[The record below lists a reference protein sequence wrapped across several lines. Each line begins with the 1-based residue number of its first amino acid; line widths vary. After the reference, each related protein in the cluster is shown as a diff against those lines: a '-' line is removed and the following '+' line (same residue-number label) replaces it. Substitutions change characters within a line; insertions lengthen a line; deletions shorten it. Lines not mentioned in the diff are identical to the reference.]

1 MKLNINA
8 FILVLGT
15 AAACLGQRSY
25 RATPIVAPAYSIASL
40 FWISDDGT
48 TGFGAGIQL
57 NPFAVQCFTYLN
69 GAITVVP
76 TPGFPNCQ
84 PQAANASEYVAILVT
99 PDNLTRNLVSF
110 TNGKF
115 NLLSPPTGV
124 TADLFLAGQY
134 MGLNK
139 SGQIAGTLFCPA
151 PAGFSWP
158 CAYVVSSSGAFTRLP
173 DLGTYSGATAINDTG
188 DVAGWVSPAGNS
200 VPTTSTVSIWPHTG
214 GRIDLGSTGTQ
225 VGALV
230 SINAK
235 GQVAGANLF
244 YDGAGNTTPI
254 QVSGAAVVSA
264 WSLNNNGEVVG
275 AYQTPALPGIDQPFY
290 YANGVAIDL
299 NDAVTNL
306 PSGVFL
312 STASYINNAGQ
323 ILVSAVYASQ
333 PVGVIAN
340 GTAPVQF
347 LLTPSSA
354 APNPPVIGAVLNA
367 GSLAPGTSSSTWIT
381 IQGLGLSETT
391 RSWTAADMVG
401 NQLPTKLDGVSV
413 TVNGLPAYPSYI
425 SPIQLN
431 VLAPT
436 DPATGTVQVQV
447 TNTQGT
453 SKPFTVTK
461 SDPMPAFFSN
471 TPFVLAT
478 HADGTLVGPPES
490 GGPQMTP
497 AQPGE
502 TITIY
507 GTGFGA
513 ALSPAPAGQIMTA
526 PAALAN
532 AVSVTIGGVPAT
544 VLYAGVLN
552 GTDQLNVTIPA
563 TLPSYGTESI
573 VASVNGV
580 ITQTNLV
587 TLVELPGTVF
597 VGMP

>member
-1 MKLNINA
+1 ML
-8 FILVLGT
+8 
-15 AAACLGQRSY
+15 
-25 RATPIVAPAYSIASL
+25 
-40 FWISDDGT
+40 
-48 TGFGAGIQL
+48 
-57 NPFAVQCFTYLN
+57 
-69 GAITVVP
+69 
-76 TPGFPNCQ
+76 
-84 PQAANASEYVAILVT
+84 
-99 PDNLTRNLVSF
+99 
-110 TNGKF
+110 
-115 NLLSPPTGV
+115 
-124 TADLFLAGQY
+124 
-134 MGLNK
+134 
-139 SGQIAGTLFCPA
+139 
-151 PAGFSWP
+151 
-158 CAYVVSSSGAFTRLP
+158 
-173 DLGTYSGATAINDTG
+173 
-188 DVAGWVSPAGNS
+188 
-200 VPTTSTVSIWPHTG
+200 
-214 GRIDLGSTGTQ
+214 
-225 VGALV
+225 
-230 SINAK
+230 
-235 GQVAGANLF
+235 
-244 YDGAGNTTPI
+244 
-254 QVSGAAVVSA
+254 SA

-275 AYQTPALPGIDQPFY
+275 TYQTPALPGIDQPFY

-425 SPIQLN
+425 SPIQIN

-436 DPATGTVQVQV
+436 DPATGPVQVQV

-471 TPFVLAT
+471 TLFVVAT

-490 GGPQMTP
+490 SGPQMTP

-513 ALSPAPAGQIMTA
+513 AMTPAPSGQVMSA

-532 AVSVTIGGVPAT
+532 TVSVTIGGVPA
-544 VLYAGVLN
+544 VVVYAGVLN

-573 VASVNGV
+573 VASVDGV

-587 TLVELPGTVF
+587 TVVELPGTVF